1 MEEHTLL
8 RNFMEINLANV
19 TQRKYLNLDRNPFA
33 EEDQEKYNCEYT
45 LKSLV
50 SFEDKQSSDSCFL
63 TYVKKD
69 DQTWIKYSRTTRTEV
84 SRKEVE
90 AIVMRKSGL
99 LKRIVLRSSARQ
111 RLTKL
116 IQISIR
122 CRQLSSRPIPDFWF
136 KRIQHLAE
144 PGNIQFNHFLCN
156 HGALRPYYKDVIPK
170 SSYHI
175 ELSRADHDNII
186 E

>member
-1 MEEHTLL
+1 MFTFRYNEVEMEEHTLL

-90 AIVMRKSGL
+90 AIVHPY
-99 LKRIVLRSSARQ
+99 VLVYEKVWTPEKD
-111 RLTKL
+111 RLE
-116 IQISIR
+116 IIS
-122 CRQLSSRPIPDFWF
+122 QAEADQTDPD
-136 KRIQHLAE
+136 KHTM
-144 PGNIQFNHFLCN
+144 
-156 HGALRPYYKDVIPK
+156 
-170 SSYHI
+170 
-175 ELSRADHDNII
+175 
-186 E
+186 